1 MTPAMRLIH
10 MMKTGLL
17 LLLTSLIALTALNA
31 ADAGI
36 ANPPTSG
43 DIESVEHVGQLVRE
57 CTLPGHTRA
66 DDVVPRSA
74 NCIQISATRWLIV
87 YATHGYRG
95 VDDER
100 SIIYQVRSDAPD
112 GSVLKEGFLAR
123 SEMDW
128 KEQGLPTP
136 AEGSVYYKQLG
147 HGVVFGVPK
156 GALIGGKPA
165 PHANLFVAKWRVS
178 GRAIDVK
185 TGFMPFEGVDRS
197 IGQRVEWMQ
206 FRLNDRE
213 DDIEIVQP
221 VAQLRQKGFEKG
233 EAFCSADVKRMNQSF
248 CQPVVANDDFTE
260 WADANAFNESR
271 VAALRYRFHPES
283 HRYEWV
289 ETGPMLGGDPK
300 RGFGEPSLVC
310 LADGWIAAGRGATE
324 IGWARAKD
332 PFTAWSPPEFTQDP
346 PGRVPLTVYRC
357 ADGVTR
363 LFCNDIRVNSTRQI
377 RNPLFCWDV
386 DVEHGFATSNRREIF
401 SVARGNLPIRP
412 ESHAKIDFPHLF
424 PLHGRTQLV
433 AHGVSMRA
441 MNFPTERSPDI
452 PIQNAAEKAAAGLY
466 YSRITYRKAPPP
478 VWQFAK

>member
-1 MTPAMRLIH
+1 MSGH
-10 MMKTGLL
+10 
-17 LLLTSLIALTALNA
+17 
-31 ADAGI
+31 AD
-36 ANPPTSG
+36 PPVG
-43 DIESVEHVGQLVRE
+43 DIESVEPIGQLVRE
-57 CTLPGHTRA
+57 CTLLGHTRA

-74 NCIQISATRWLIV
+74 NCVQMSATRWLVV

-112 GSVLKEGFLAR
+112 GPVLKEGFLAR

-128 KEQGLPTP
+128 REPGLPP
-136 AEGSVYYKQLG
+136 LAAGSVYYKQLG

-178 GRAIDVK
+178 GRAIEVK
-185 TGFMPFEGVDRS
+185 TGFMPFESVDRT
-197 IGQRVEWMQ
+197 IGQRVEWTQ

-221 VAQLRQKGFEKG
+221 AAQMRQKGFETG

-248 CQPVVANDDFTE
+248 CQPVAANDDFTE
-260 WADANAFNESR
+260 WAETNAFNDSR
-271 VAALRYRFHPES
+271 VAALKYRFNPES

-289 ETGPMLGGDPK
+289 ETGPMLGDDPK
-300 RGFGEPSLVC
+300 RGFGEPSLVR
-310 LADGWIAAGRGATE
+310 LQDGWIVAGRGTGE
-324 IGWARAKD
+324 IGWAQTKD
-332 PFTAWSPPEFTQDP
+332 PFTAWSPLVFTQDP
-346 PGRVPLTVYRC
+346 PGHVPLTVYLC
-357 ADGVTR
+357 ADGITR
-363 LFCNDIRVNSTRQI
+363 LFCNDIRSNPTRQI

-386 DVEHGFATSNRREIF
+386 DVAHGFVTSNRREIF
-401 SVARGNLPIRP
+401 SVSRGKLPIRP

-441 MNFPTERSPDI
+441 MNFPTERSPGI
-452 PIQNAAEKAAAGLY
+452 PIQNAEEKAAAGLY
-466 YSRITYRKAPPP
+466 YSRITYRTAPPAM
-478 VWQFAK
+478 WQFAK